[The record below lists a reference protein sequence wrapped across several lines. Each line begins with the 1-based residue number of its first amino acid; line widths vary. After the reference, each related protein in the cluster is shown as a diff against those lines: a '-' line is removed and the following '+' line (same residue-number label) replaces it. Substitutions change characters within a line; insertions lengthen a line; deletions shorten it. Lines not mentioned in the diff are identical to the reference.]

1 VTFEV
6 ALRLTELLLAL
17 AVLQQSAEH
26 WQLAWPD
33 RPLFVARGGLCLLLL
48 AGVGAA
54 YTLLALLVIGIVLL
68 HRFAGPFNGGSDRM
82 TLLVLICVT
91 GAHWL
96 PSPAA
101 QEMAFGYLS
110 MQLIL
115 SYVISGWVKLRNPDW
130 RDGRALADVFR
141 FSAYPVSEALRGHA
155 DRSGVIFAASWGVM
169 LFEVAFPLV
178 LLSPL
183 FLTFGLLIAASF
195 HFANA
200 CLFGLNRF
208 FWIWLAAYPSL
219 LWFQDRVMG

>member
-1 VTFEV
+1 MTFEI
-6 ALRLTELLLAL
+6 ALRLTELLLAM

-26 WQLAWPD
+26 WQMAEGD
-33 RPLFVARGGLCLLLL
+33 RPIFVLRICICLLLI
-48 AGVGAA
+48 AGIAPA
-54 YTLLALLVIGIVLL
+54 FLLLGLLLIGLVLL
-68 HRFAGPFNGGSDRM
+68 HRFAGPYNGGSDRM

-91 GAHWL
+91 AAHWMPDQSMKEL
-96 PSPAA
+96 AL
-101 QEMAFGYLS
+101 GYLS

-130 RDGRALADVFR
+130 REGRALADVFR
-141 FSAYPVSEALRGHA
+141 FSAYPVSEGLRTQA
-155 DRSGVIFAASWGVM
+155 DRGGALFAASWGVM

-178 LLSPL
+178 LISPVILSV
-183 FLTFGLLIAASF
+183 GLLIAAGF

-219 LWFQDRVMG
+219 FWFQDRIMG